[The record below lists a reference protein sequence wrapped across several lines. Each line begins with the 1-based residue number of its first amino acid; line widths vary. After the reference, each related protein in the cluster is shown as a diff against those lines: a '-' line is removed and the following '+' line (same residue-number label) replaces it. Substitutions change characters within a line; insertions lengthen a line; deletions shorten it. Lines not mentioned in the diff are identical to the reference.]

1 MREAL
6 AIAVEAGFL
15 ESGTVEPVL
24 RRAVMNA
31 RVLQQ
36 KIPTAIPGNP

>member
-15 ESGTVEPVL
+15 ESGTIEPVL

-31 RVLQQ
+31 NVLNQ
-36 KIPTAIPGNP
+36 KISSATPGNP